1 MTPSSRAWT
10 AGRLL
15 VAGFCWMT
23 AAYACVASSTFAS
36 LQFLQPRVFPWIGTF
51 SDWHPAASWLWLA
64 AVAALFWEDVR
75 PHSTGRLQPPRAK
88 RATASL
94 ALAFGE
100 GGKAAPTKALLALL
114 AAGVAWN
121 TAWPVLPSLAGGT
134 RPLVVAIV
142 AFAIPI
148 AFAIIDHIE
157 VPGCRSSDRPAED
170 SRLFIVGVATALLVT
185 ALYTAFAS
193 ITMAGAFEPDLLT
206 EGLLTGLGWSLVD
219 HLWIGCTAFLT
230 LAVIAHLASRRPA
243 LHYAAIVAT
252 LAAALALAF
261 ARLVGTALG
270 MHGVAA
276 ACVTAAFGTSVVATW
291 GGLRLRRLV
300 GDAGVI
306 VPPLDIFFG
315 TPRSASSTVR
325 SALAVAGTIG
335 LAAAGAAIA
344 RLADWDFVLLKA
356 GVLAVWVTAFG
367 LVHRLTAT
375 RVRVP
380 RWVVA
385 LVCLAPLAAQQTM
398 HANADQRRMLGRYE
412 VYNPSFRL
420 AHGLLHDVT
429 ATPAFDRFLRANT
442 SVDAAITPVNLDFV
456 PSLAPSTQAD
466 KPLIFVFVVDSLR
479 PDYLGAYN
487 PAVRFTPRLDAFAAE
502 SVVFRNAFTRFGGT
516 GLSVPA
522 IWAGSALVHKQYV
535 QPFHPMNTL
544 EKLLDVNGYRKVVG
558 RDSIMSRLLE
568 PSPRADELDAGV
580 ANMDYRLCGTL
591 GQIEG
596 TLASAAQAPIFAYSL
611 PQDVHMSRLP
621 ATVESGPEYRGFH
634 APYATKVH
642 AIDACVGHFVDAL
655 KARGL
660 YDRSLIVLTSDHGE
674 MLGEDGRFGHSTH
687 LFPQVVR
694 VPLIVHL
701 PATLVRRATIDVD
714 TLALSTDITPTIYSA
729 LGYQPSPAN
738 PLMGRSL
745 VTMDTRAADA
755 RRHETV
761 VIASSYGPV
770 YAVLQDNGQRLYI
783 ADALNG
789 NDLAYERNGAGPWS
803 TVEVTAAARTVNQFL
818 IRQHIDEVSRVFHVD
833 DTSAHHGE
841 H

>member
-1 MTPSSRAWT
+1 MPPPSRAWT

-15 VAGFCWMT
+15 VAGFCWLT

-36 LQFLQPRVFPWIGTF
+36 LQFLQPRVFPWTGTF

-64 AVAALFWEDVR
+64 AAATLSWRDVR
-75 PHSTGRLQPPRAK
+75 RHDVAGRL
-88 RATASL
+88 TL
-94 ALAFGE
+94 G
-100 GGKAAPTKALLALL
+100 LLVLL
-114 AAGVAWN
+114 AAGVVWN
-121 TAWPVLPSLAGGT
+121 TASPVLPSLAGGMP
-134 RPLVVAIV
+134 PLVVAIV
-142 AFAIPI
+142 AFAIPM
-148 AFAIIDHIE
+148 AFAAIDHMA
-157 VPGCRSSDRPAED
+157 VRGCRSSAFAKATADKLDRPAAAERPPD
-170 SRLFIVGVATALLVT
+170 ESRLFLVAVATALLAT
-185 ALYTAFAS
+185 ALYAVFAS
-193 ITMAGAFEPDLLT
+193 VAMAGAFEPDLLT
-206 EGLLTGLGWSLVD
+206 EGLLTGLAWSLVD
-219 HLWIGCTAFLT
+219 HLWIGCAAFLT
-230 LAVIAHLASRRPA
+230 LVVIARLAWRRSG
-243 LHYAAIVAT
+243 LHYAAVFAT
-252 LAAALALAF
+252 LTAALALAF
-261 ARLVGTALG
+261 SRLVGTALG

-276 ACVTAAFGTSVVATW
+276 ACVATAFAASVVGTW
-291 GGLRLRRLV
+291 SGLCLRRFADDETV
-300 GDAGVI
+300 AVS
-306 VPPLDIFFG
+306 PLDIFFG
-315 TPRSASSTVR
+315 AARPMESPAR
-325 SALAVAGTIG
+325 SALAILSLIA
-335 LAAAGAAIA
+335 LAAACAGVA

-356 GVLAVWVTAFG
+356 GVMAVWIAAFG
-367 LVHRLTAT
+367 LVHRVTTSRA
-375 RVRVP
+375 RVP
-380 RWVVA
+380 PWAVA
-385 LVCLAPLAAQQTM
+385 LVCMVPLAAQQTM
-398 HANADQRRMLGRYE
+398 HASVDQRRMLARYE
-412 VYNPSFRL
+412 VYNPSFRM
-420 AHGLLHDVT
+420 AHGLLHDVA

-442 SVDAAITPVNLDFV
+442 SVDAPLTPVNLEFV
-456 PSLAPSTQAD
+456 PSLGPSPQPV
-466 KPLIFVFVVDSLR
+466 KPLIFVLVVDSLR
-479 PDYLGAYN
+479 PDYLGSYN
-487 PAVRFTPRLDAFAAE
+487 AKVRFTPRLDAFAAE

-558 RDSIMSRLLE
+558 RDSIMGRLLE
-568 PSPRADELDAGV
+568 GSPRLDELDVGV

-591 GQIEG
+591 GQIEAK
-596 TLASAAQAPIFAYSL
+596 LASTDAAPVFAYSL

-642 AIDACVGHFVDAL
+642 AIDACFGHFVDAL

-687 LFPQVVR
+687 LFPQVIR

-701 PATLVRRATIDVD
+701 PAELTRRATIDVD

-729 LGYQPSPAN
+729 LGYQPAPAN

-745 VTMDTRAADA
+745 VAMDAHAVET
-755 RRHETV
+755 RRHEPV

-789 NDLAYERNGAGPWS
+789 SDLAYARAGDGPWS
-803 TVEVTAAARTVNQFL
+803 AVEVTPASRIVSQFL
-818 IRQHIDEVSRVFHVD
+818 IRQHLDEVSRVFHVD
-833 DTSAHHGE
+833 DASAHHGQ